1 NTQHLTPVVLQHHRP
16 HSTFSRVRG
25 LVIRW
30 ITTAASLWLTSLIV
44 RGMEFDGIGPLFF
57 AAVVLGI
64 LNAVLRPLALVITF
78 PINLLTLGL
87 FTFVINGAML
97 KLTSDVVRG
106 FSLHGFWSAVIG
118 ALLLSAFS
126 FAINLFISDTG
137 RVQYLY
143 VERNLRI

>member
-1 NTQHLTPVVLQHHRP
+1 M
-16 HSTFSRVRG
+16 RG

-30 ITTAASLWLTSLIV
+30 ITTALALWLTSLIV
-44 RGMEFDGIGPLFF
+44 KGIEFEGVTSLFF

-64 LNAVLRPLALVITF
+64 FNAILRPLVLVVTF

-87 FTFVINGAML
+87 FTLVINGAIL

-106 FSLHGFWSAVIG
+106 FSVTGFWPAVVG
-118 ALLLSAFS
+118 ALLLSAIS
-126 FAINLFISDTG
+126 FALNLFVNDAG

-143 VERNLRI
+143 VERIDHI